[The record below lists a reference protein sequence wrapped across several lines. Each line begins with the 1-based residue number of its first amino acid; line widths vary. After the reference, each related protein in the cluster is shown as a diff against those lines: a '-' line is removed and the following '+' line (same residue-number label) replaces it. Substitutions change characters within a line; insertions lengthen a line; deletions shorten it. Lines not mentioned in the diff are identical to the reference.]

1 MHVLLYLDILLLLIV
16 FITDHGMS
24 PYMHITF
31 GNVVTYYLIKE
42 IKAEKP
48 VDPKLHIT
56 DYKHI
61 TIFGHFSIF

>member
-42 IKAEKP
+42 IKA
-48 VDPKLHIT
+48 
-56 DYKHI
+56 
-61 TIFGHFSIF
+61 SIDNATKESLIKYVYNEI

>member
-1 MHVLLYLDILLLLIV
+1 VHVLLYLDILLLLIV

-24 PYMHITF
+24 PYVHITF
-31 GNVVTYYLIKE
+31 GNVVTYYYL